1 MTNFEEKRFLPV
13 PVVQPKQ
20 EYSQNK
26 FAEEVQED
34 YEAENA
40 SVEVI
45 RILVKIDSRT
55 EPQTKSEV
63 VMSKIRTV
71 GKNGNEFIVMLNSR
85 DLVDVRSWK
94 NAIYDFETQK
104 LTYAQKIDETKTYD
118 SVENSLIEMDNTCRP
133 MLYPVERTSEDVFRE
148 FFTT

>member
-20 EYSQNK
+20 EYSQNE

-71 GKNGNEFIVMLNSR
+71 GKNGNEFTVRLNSR
-85 DLVDVRSWK
+85 DLADVRSWK
-94 NAIYDFETQK
+94 IAISAVTANLD
-104 LTYAQKIDETKTYD
+104 I
-118 SVENSLIEMDNTCRP
+118 P
-133 MLYPVERTSEDVFRE
+133 MKEKDFRE
-148 FFTT
+148 LKQKYFCMCR

>member
-20 EYSQNK
+20 KYSQNE

-45 RILVKIDSRT
+45 RILVKIDNRT

-71 GKNGNEFIVMLNSR
+71 GKK
-85 DLVDVRSWK
+85 W
-94 NAIYDFETQK
+94 
-104 LTYAQKIDETKTYD
+104 
-118 SVENSLIEMDNTCRP
+118 
-133 MLYPVERTSEDVFRE
+133 
-148 FFTT
+148 